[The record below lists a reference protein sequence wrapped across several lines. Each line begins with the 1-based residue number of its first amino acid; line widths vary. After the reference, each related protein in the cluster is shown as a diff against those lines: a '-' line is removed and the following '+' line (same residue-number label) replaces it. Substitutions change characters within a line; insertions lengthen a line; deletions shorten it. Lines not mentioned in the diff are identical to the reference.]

1 MSASS
6 IEWTEVTWNP
16 TTGCDR
22 ISPGCDNCYAL
33 TLAKRLK
40 AMGSAK
46 YQNDGDP
53 RTSGPGFGVS
63 FHDDALM
70 EPLRWRKPHT
80 VFVNSMSDL
89 AHARISDWQIAK
101 MFAVMAVAHRHQFQI
116 LTKRPCRLA
125 KILSR
130 SDFRKMMAQSTFFGE
145 DGNSG
150 DDTGD
155 WLNDGAPWPLPSL
168 WIGTSIES
176 DDHCW
181 RADALRA
188 MPAAVRFLSVEPLL
202 GRLPGLNLE
211 DIDWVIVGGESGR
224 RHRRLD
230 LGWVRDIRDR
240 CVTERIPFFFKQV
253 GGVRPKSG
261 GRLLNGRTWDEM
273 PTRPAVTGR
282 EQRNR
287 NSDKGFRPVH
297 SISCRDG
304 SGQR

>member
-1 MSASS
+1 
-6 IEWTEVTWNP
+6 
-16 TTGCDR
+16 
-22 ISPGCDNCYAL
+22 
-33 TLAKRLK
+33 
-40 AMGSAK
+40 MGSAK

-230 LGWVRDIRDR
+230 LGWGPGYSRSLCYGTHSVL
-240 CVTERIPFFFKQV
+240 FQA
-253 GGVRPKSG
+253 
-261 GRLLNGRTWDEM
+261 GRGRSPEVGRTSAE
-273 PTRPAVTGR
+273 RPDMGR
-282 EQRNR
+282 
-287 NSDKGFRPVH
+287 DADAAGGDRP
-297 SISCRDG
+297 G
-304 SGQR
+304 TT